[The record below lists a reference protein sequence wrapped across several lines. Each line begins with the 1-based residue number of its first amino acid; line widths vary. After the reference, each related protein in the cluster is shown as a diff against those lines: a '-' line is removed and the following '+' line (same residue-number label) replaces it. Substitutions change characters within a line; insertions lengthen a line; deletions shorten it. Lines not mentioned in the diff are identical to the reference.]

1 MRKIKDVV
9 AASLLHMYSRE
20 NHEDERAKVFKDESK
35 GIACH

>member
-20 NHEDERAKVFKDESK
+20 NHEDERAKVFNNDPK